1 MRLGVSAALVDG
13 KLLPGDLEVADG
25 LVTAVGVGE
34 PSGEKIAAPGF
45 VDRSRTA
52 RSGGWIAPS

>member
-1 MRLGVSAALVDG
+1 MRLGVAAALVDG
-13 KLLPGDLEVADG
+13 KLLPGDVEVAA
-25 LVTAVGVGE
+25 T
-34 PSGEKIAAPGF
+34 GF